1 MNWSE
6 KWVLSNETKETTP
19 KITDTKPSV
28 PVVILSTRD
37 NAKLFEQLR
46 SALKIPVNRDKY
58 QSNVSPERQNQY
70 FYFLIDPGFR
80 GINRPVV
87 LLFEN
92 ENDRKVHKGYYLPKV
107 EIKDYNVMIDGKNFF
122 DQPINSK
129 AKTYENIR
137 KIATGQGDD
146 YRSK

>member
-58 QSNVSPERQNQY
+58 QSNVSPER
-70 FYFLIDPGFR
+70 
-80 GINRPVV
+80 
-87 LLFEN
+87 
-92 ENDRKVHKGYYLPKV
+92 
-107 EIKDYNVMIDGKNFF
+107 
-122 DQPINSK
+122 
-129 AKTYENIR
+129 
-137 KIATGQGDD
+137 
-146 YRSK
+146 